1 MDTLLERFNFHFKWE
16 LGLWLVSVAA
26 TCSDYMIAFDYMV
39 IVMMM
44 SSAFLKSRSRKHTF
58 LFVCVMDNA
67 NVEQNVFTLFS
78 SPWKILCRLLSS
90 FSPTIKKQCFLS
102 HGENYQ
108 AKDEQH
114 CNWTT
119 RGKKK
124 GNYVNQHL
132 AQLRWS
138 FWFLL
143 VKLSWRRRT
152 DASNYGTCCDRVK
165 WFMRFLDKEELLT
178 ANRINQCYLKQRK
191 KKQTPL
197 VW

>member
-1 MDTLLERFNFHFKWE
+1 MISFSCRHM
-16 LGLWLVSVAA
+16 LWLHDCLRLYGDCNDDEFCIFKKQIQKTHFSFFVCNGQCKCGTKCIYFVFVTLEDFMSVAEQ
-26 TCSDYMIAFDYMV
+26 
-39 IVMMM
+39 
-44 SSAFLKSRSRKHTF
+44 FLTY
-58 LFVCVMDNA
+58 N
-67 NVEQNVFTLFS
+67 
-78 SPWKILCRLLSS
+78 
-90 FSPTIKKQCFLS
+90 KKQCFLS

-124 GNYVNQHL
+124 GNYINQHL